1 MDVCERGETEFKLL
15 YPAEASLEE
24 KITTISKEIYG
35 ADGIEL
41 SELARKQL
49 ETYTAQG
56 YAHLPSKKLPRVSCL
71 MFHGLTRP
79 LLFFYEVCM
88 AKTQYSF
95 SHDPKLKGVPKGGP
109 FISHCAFGV
118 DRY

>member
-1 MDVCERGETEFKLL
+1 
-15 YPAEASLEE
+15 
-24 KITTISKEIYG
+24 
-35 ADGIEL
+35 
-41 SELARKQL
+41 
-49 ETYTAQG
+49 
-56 YAHLPSKKLPRVSCL
+56 

-95 SHDPKLKGVPKGGP
+95 SHDPKLKGVPKGGL
-109 FISHCAFGV
+109 FISHCASGV